1 MKKIFLLSFIFSVAL
16 ESNSQ
21 TEISITEK
29 MYGPNW
35 FTGMESAKANANDV
49 HYLDLT
55 LLKLTTFPMK
65 IITMFPDLKELYLG
79 YNKFTTLPEE
89 LGNISTIEYLDLSG
103 NYLLKTLPEGL
114 KNLTQLKKLDIK
126 DHKFMP
132 ETEIQK
138 LRGWLPNCEIVSE

>member
-1 MKKIFLLSFIFSVAL
+1 MKKFTLLLLLFISFS
-16 ESNSQ
+16 SKSQ
-21 TEISITEK
+21 NEISITEK

-35 FTGMESAKANANDV
+35 FTDMESALAKPNDV
-49 HYLDLT
+49 FYLDLT
-55 LLKLTTFPMK
+55 LVKLTTFPME
-65 IITMFPDLKELYLG
+65 IVTSFPNLKELYLG
-79 YNKFTTLPEE
+79 YNKFTVLPDE

-114 KNLTQLKKLDIK
+114 KNLTQLKKIEIK

-138 LRGWLPNCEIVSE
+138 LREWLPNCEIVSE